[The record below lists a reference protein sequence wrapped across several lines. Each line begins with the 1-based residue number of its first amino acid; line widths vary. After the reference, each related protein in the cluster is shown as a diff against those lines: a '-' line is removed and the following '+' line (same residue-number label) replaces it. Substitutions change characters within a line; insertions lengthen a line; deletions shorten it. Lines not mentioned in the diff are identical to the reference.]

1 MSPAPYDVAVIG
13 GGILGLATAL
23 DLCTRYAGLRLI
35 VLEKEHT
42 IAAHQTGHNSGIIHS
57 GLYYRPGASKARMA
71 VQGAD
76 RLVEFCRTHDIPH
89 ERCGKIVVATTKAQL
104 PALEDLERRGRA
116 NGVPG
121 IETVGPQGLRELE
134 PHARGLRAL
143 HVPST
148 GIVDFVAVAHK
159 YCELMQAR
167 GGELRLGMRVDDIR
181 TAADTVRLQ
190 TTVHGPIEARYVIN
204 CAGLFADRIS
214 ARAGTPPPVTIIP
227 FRGEYYELIPTR
239 RHLVRNLIYPVS
251 NPAFPFL
258 GVHFSRRI
266 GGAVEAGPN
275 AVLALCREG
284 YRWRDFS
291 ARDTLE
297 TLRAPGFLRLAR
309 RYWRTGASEIYRSA
323 SKRAFVRALQTL
335 VPEVRASD
343 LQRSGAGVRAQ
354 AMEPDGALVDDFRI
368 ERTERMIHVLNAP
381 SPAATASLAIGAAIA
396 DLTADWFGAVR
407 PPS

>member
-1 MSPAPYDVAVIG
+1 MSAAPYDVAVIG

-23 DLCTRYAGLRLI
+23 DLCTRYAGLRLT
-35 VLEKEHT
+35 VLEKERT
-42 IAAHQTGHNSGIIHS
+42 IAAHQTGHNSGVIHS
-57 GLYYRPGASKARMA
+57 GLYYRPGTSKARMA

-76 RLVEFCRTHDIPH
+76 RLVEFCRTHGIPC
-89 ERCGKIVVATTKAQL
+89 ERCGKIVVATTEAQL
-104 PALEDLERRGRA
+104 PALEELEQRGRA

-121 IETVGPQGLRELE
+121 IEAVGPQGLRELE

-159 YCELMQAR
+159 YRDLLQAR
-167 GGELRLGMRVDDIR
+167 GGEVRLETPVGAIR
-181 TAADTVRLQ
+181 TAADTVHLH
-190 TTVHGPIEARYVIN
+190 TPSGPIEARYAIN
-204 CAGLFADRIS
+204 CGGLFADRLS
-214 ARAGTPPPVTIIP
+214 ARAGAPPPVKIIP
-227 FRGEYYELIPTR
+227 FRGEYYELIPER
-239 RHLVRNLIYPVS
+239 RHLVRNLIYPVP

-266 GGAVEAGPN
+266 DSAVEAGPN
-275 AVLALCREG
+275 AVLALRREG
-284 YRWRDFS
+284 YRWRDVS

-309 RYWRTGASEIYRSA
+309 RYWRTGAGEIYRSV

-335 VPEVRASD
+335 VPDVRASD
-343 LQRSGAGVRAQ
+343 LHRSGAGVRAQ
-354 AMEPDGALVDDFRI
+354 AVEPGGALVDDFRI

-381 SPAATASLAIGAAIA
+381 SPAATAALAIGAAIA
-396 DLTADWFGAVR
+396 DLTAEWFGAAH
-407 PPS
+407 PPP

>member
-23 DLCTRYAGLRLI
+23 DLCTRYTGLRLT

-76 RLVEFCRTHDIPH
+76 RLVEFCKTHDIPH

-104 PALEDLERRGRA
+104 PALEELERRGRA

-159 YCELMQAR
+159 YRELMQAR
-167 GGELRLGMRVDDIR
+167 GGELRLGMRVDDIG

-190 TTVHGPIEARYVIN
+190 TVHGPIDARYVVN

-227 FRGEYYELIPTR
+227 FRGEYYELIPAR
-239 RHLVRNLIYPVS
+239 RHLVRNLIYPVP

-266 GGAVEAGPN
+266 SGAVEAGPN
-275 AVLALCREG
+275 AVLALRREG

-297 TLRAPGFLRLAR
+297 TLRTPGFLRLAR
-309 RYWRTGASEIYRSA
+309 RYWRTGAGEIYRSA

-335 VPEVRASD
+335 VPDVQASD
-343 LQRSGAGVRAQ
+343 LRRSGAGVRAQ
-354 AMEPDGALVDDFRI
+354 AVEPGGAFVDDFRI
-368 ERTERMIHVLNAP
+368 QRTERMIHVLNAP

-396 DLTADWFGAVR
+396 DLTAEWFGAVR
-407 PPS
+407 PPA